1 MNGIDLLDIANGI
14 DEEFIASAAKT
25 RGARRRLWYSLAA
38 AACAVAAAV
47 AVTAALR
54 GGTPQP
60 ETQSALMPAQTG
72 TSETVQTAVPTAVPT
87 EAPTPEPVIL
97 YAPGAGGIHEFVP
110 SHGGTNIDGALNRAI
125 NDGEHED
132 CLFAVNIGVTDLTAD
147 VYERLLEEFLER
159 SHDEYFKKYGQI
171 SNEWVNGEVRNWLD
185 QINEEAGTYNQGSP
199 EWRATYYHKMEEY
212 ALTQMSEEEWN
223 RCKAANAA
231 YHEAEARLGSYSG
244 EPEVMALA
252 AERLDAEFER
262 LKSVG
267 LSVYRNDKGG
277 ICGCLTAEQIR
288 NFPGS
293 TEYGYYIYWQ
303 GHGGGIAE

>member
-1 MNGIDLLDIANGI
+1 MNGIDGLDITNGI
-14 DEEFIASAAKT
+14 NEEFIASAAKT
-25 RGARRRLWYSLAA
+25 RGARRTLWYSLAA

-72 TSETVQTAVPTAVPT
+72 TSETAPTAVQTAAPT

-97 YAPGAGGIHEFVP
+97 YAPGAGGIQEFVP

-132 CLFAVNIGVTDLTAD
+132 CLFAVDIGVTDLTAD
-147 VYERLLEEFLER
+147 VYEMLTEEFLKCAK
-159 SHDEYFKKYGQI
+159 DPYYKKYCDI
-171 SNEWVNGEVRNWLD
+171 ERKWSNECRKRLQE
-185 QINEEAGTYNQGSP
+185 INEIAGTTEQSSP
-199 EWRATYYHKMEEY
+199 EWMEAYNRKREEY
-212 ALTQMSEEEWN
+212 VLTQMDRYEWN

-231 YHEAEARLGSYSG
+231 YHEAEARLGSYSV
-244 EPEVMALA
+244 EPKVVALA

-262 LKSVG
+262 LKSAG
-267 LSVYRNDKGG
+267 LNVYRNEKGG
-277 ICGCLTAEQIR
+277 ICGYLTAEQIR

-293 TEYGYYIYWQ
+293 TDYGYYIIWQ
-303 GHGGGIAE
+303 GHDGGIAE

>member
-110 SHGGTNIDGALNRAI
+110 SHGGTNIDSELSSAI

-132 CLFAVNIGVTDLTAD
+132 CLFAVDIGVTDLTAD
-147 VYERLLEEFLER
+147 VYERLTEEFLNCA
-159 SHDEYFKKYGQI
+159 HDPYFKKHCQI
-171 SNEWVNGEVRNWLD
+171 SDEWIGGECRKWLD
-185 QINEEAGTYNQGSP
+185 QINEEAGTYNQSTP
-199 EWRATYYHKMEEY
+199 EWQEVFRRKMDVY
-212 ALTQMSEEEWN
+212 ALTQMSEEEWE
-223 RCKAANAA
+223 RCKAASDA
-231 YHEAEARLGSYSG
+231 YHEAKNRLSSYSG
-244 EPEVMALA
+244 EPEVVELA

-267 LSVYRNDKGG
+267 LNVWRNEKGG
-277 ICGCLTAEQIR
+277 ICGYLTAEQIR

-293 TEYGYYIYWQ
+293 TDYGYYIIWQ